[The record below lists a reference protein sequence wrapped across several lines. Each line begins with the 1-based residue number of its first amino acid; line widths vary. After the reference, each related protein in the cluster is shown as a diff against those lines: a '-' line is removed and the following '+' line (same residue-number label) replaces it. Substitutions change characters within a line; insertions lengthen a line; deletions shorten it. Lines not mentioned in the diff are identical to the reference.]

1 MSVLA
6 LNPGIWYVSVLRITI
21 SILYFYIFIGI
32 LLKQYQD
39 NEANKMVIQ
48 KRREKGQAKSGRR
61 IVEDRRVLNEEPH
74 DPDRRNRQ
82 VRRTQA
88 DKRKSTS

>member
-1 MSVLA
+1 M
-6 LNPGIWYVSVLRITI
+6 
-21 SILYFYIFIGI
+21 GI

-39 NEANKMVIQ
+39 SEAHNMVIQ
-48 KRREKGQAKSGRR
+48 ERREKGQSKSGRR
-61 IVEDRRVLNEEPH
+61 LLEDRRSQNEEPH

-82 VRRTQA
+82 VRRTQG